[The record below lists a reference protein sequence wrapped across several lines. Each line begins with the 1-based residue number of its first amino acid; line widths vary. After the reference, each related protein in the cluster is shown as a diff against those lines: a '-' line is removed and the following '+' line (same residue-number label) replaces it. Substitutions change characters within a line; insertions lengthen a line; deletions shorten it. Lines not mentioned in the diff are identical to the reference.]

1 MKLLQISIAS
11 VVILAASF
19 GVLAQT
25 TAPPSTIAV
34 SPGTATLDPTQIVA
48 ALGQDSTWSKWAD
61 ASMTTLG
68 QKQAAD
74 ESALKLLTDQSAAI
88 AALKTQLT
96 ADETRIT
103 ALETKL
109 AALAT
114 KTVTAGTTLATP

>member
-1 MKLLQISIAS
+1 LRKAIFFS
-11 VVILAASF
+11 VVALATSF
-19 GVLAQT
+19 GLLAQT
-25 TAPPSTIAV
+25 TSPPSTIAS
-34 SPGTATLDPTQIVA
+34 SPGTAMLDPTQIVA
-48 ALGQDSTWSKWAD
+48 ALGQDTVWTKWAD
-61 ASMTTLG
+61 ASMTVLG
-68 QKQAAD
+68 QKQAVD
-74 ESALKLLTDQSAAI
+74 EAALKVLTDQSAAI

>member
-1 MKLLQISIAS
+1 MRKTILGSAAVLVAS
-11 VVILAASF
+11 LSLF
-19 GVLAQT
+19 AQT
-25 TAPPSTIAV
+25 AAPPSTISA
-34 SPGTATLDPTQIVA
+34 SPGAATLDPTPIVA
-48 ALGQDSTWSKWAD
+48 ALGQDSAWTKWAD
-61 ASMTTLG
+61 ASLTSLG

-74 ESALKLLTDQSAAI
+74 EATLKTITDQAAAI